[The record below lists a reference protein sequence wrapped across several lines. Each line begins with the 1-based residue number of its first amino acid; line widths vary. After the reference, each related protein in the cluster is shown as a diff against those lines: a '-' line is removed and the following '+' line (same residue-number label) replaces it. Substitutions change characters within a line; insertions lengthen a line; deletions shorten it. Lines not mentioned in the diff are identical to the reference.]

1 MPERE
6 EKHLEMTTGNRRLEF
21 NLTPPNPQQAQS
33 LHIAQKK
40 DDLEHKV

>member
-21 NLTPPNPQQAQS
+21 NLTPPNPPTS
-33 LHIAQKK
+33 TVSSYSTEK